1 MPAPIETAIEERGEF
16 GDLTPEAVHYLR
28 QQFDLIQANGVS
40 LFVDSKPE
48 IQLRDGEQRVYPF
61 TDEAADLLLL
71 AQRVVEERGNNF
83 ARVIDCVAG
92 GGNSMLPVLKAGIAQ
107 RGFGI
112 DLNPRAVNLA
122 QHNASLN
129 GMADRATFTI
139 ENISNLDATILESN
153 EPTLYMANPPFAL
166 SIKGQWGT
174 DLPGNRPEERLMR
187 EGGGKDGLMLTRAY
201 VTQTLSKAYA
211 EHTLEHAKPG
221 DAIIGLAY
229 SRIGTDGHVELN
241 DVLKGIV
248 GNRGAYTVELVEG
261 ATLWRG
267 PNGKKEQ
274 PNPMPLTSMKIKG
287 TTPEQRAD
295 YDRAAAS
302 HLAEGYDR
310 MGYFRYVIRVG
321 AAEHVRSQAREAT
334 QGLLDT

>member
-1 MPAPIETAIEERGEF
+1 MPNAAIETTEHREN
-16 GDLTPEAVHYLR
+16 GDLSREAAHLLEQNYR
-28 QQFDLIQANGVS
+28 RIEANGVH
-40 LFVDSKPE
+40 LYVDDRKDVRLPE
-48 IQLRDGEQRVYPF
+48 GAQRVYPF
-61 TDEAADLLLL
+61 IDESTDLLAL
-71 AQRVVEERGNNF
+71 AQRVVEERGGNF

-92 GGNSMLPVLKAGIAQ
+92 GGNSMLPVLKAGIAK

-139 ENISNLDATILESN
+139 ENINNLDATLLESD
-153 EPTLYMANPPFAL
+153 EPTLFMANPPFAL

-187 EGGGKDGLMLTRAY
+187 EGGGKDGLNLTRAY
-201 VTQTLSKAYA
+201 VTQTLAKAFT

-229 SRIGTDGHVELN
+229 SRIGTDGHIELES
-241 DVLKGIV
+241 VLKDIV
-248 GNRGAYTVELVEG
+248 GNRGAYTVELVKG

-274 PNPMPLTSMKIKG
+274 PNPMPLTSMRIKG
-287 TTPEQRAD
+287 TTPEQMAD

-302 HLAEGYDR
+302 HLAEGYDQ

-321 AAEHVRSQAREAT
+321 SAEVGREETRRAAQN
-334 QGLLDT
+334 LLIQE